1 MSLILKIRDL
11 GKTIVLVEHD
21 MKVVMGIAD
30 TVYVMNYGKCIAVGK
45 PEVITKDPV
54 VIEAYLGRE

>member
-1 MSLILKIRDL
+1 
-11 GKTIVLVEHD
+11 
-21 MKVVMGIAD
+21 
-30 TVYVMNYGKCIAVGK
+30 MNYGKCIAVGK